1 MKLIF
6 LGTSAGRPTLVRN
19 VTSIALLLPEPG
31 SRFWLFDAGEGTQ
44 HQLLRTKLKL
54 NKMERIF
61 ITHMHGDH
69 TYGLPGILGSRTY
82 YDGAGKLEI
91 YGPPGIRSYLE
102 NVIERS
108 ELHLNYELEILEVEE
123 GRLPMEDDR
132 FAVDTAELQHR
143 VRCFGYRITE
153 RPRPG
158 QLDLTKLAELGV
170 QPGPMYGKL
179 KLGHDVTLPS
189 GSKIRSADVV
199 GAPAPGRVITILGDT
214 SPCESAVRLAE
225 GADLL
230 VHEATFDAGL
240 EEKAIAYG
248 HSTIAQAA
256 ETAAAAGAK
265 RLAVTHISAR
275 YSDEDVKRFVEE
287 HRSIHPD
294 IVAASDYLELPI

>member
-19 VTSIALLLPEPG
+19 VTSIALLLPEPHH
-31 SRFWLFDAGEGTQ
+31 RFWLFDAGEGTQ

-54 NKMERIF
+54 NKLEKIF

-69 TYGLPGILGSRTY
+69 TYGLSGLLGSRTY
-82 YDGAGKLEI
+82 YEGAGRLEI

-108 ELHLNYELEILEVEE
+108 ELHLNYELEIREVEE
-123 GRLPMEDDR
+123 GRLPIEDDR
-132 FAVDTAELQHR
+132 LTVETAELHHR
-143 VRCFGYRITE
+143 IRCFGYRISE

-158 QLDLTKLAELGV
+158 QLDLEKLAQLGAP
-170 QPGPMYGKL
+170 PGPLYGKL
-179 KLGHDVTLPS
+179 KIGEDVLLPD
-189 GSKIRSADVV
+189 GRTIRSADVV
-199 GAPAPGRVITILGDT
+199 GEPAPGRVVTILGDT
-214 SPCESAVRLAE
+214 SPCETAVRLAE

-256 ETAAAAGAK
+256 ETASQAKAK
-265 RLAVTHISAR
+265 RLAVTHFSAR
-275 YSDEDVKRFVEE
+275 YSEEDAERFAAEN
-287 HRSIHPD
+287 RSIHPD
-294 IVAASDYLELPI
+294 IVAASDFMELQI